1 MANKRTLKK
10 GVAYW
15 TDDLITTLYYKSAV
29 SSTDNEKVA
38 ELIVKSANI
47 KSEFIARI
55 NHIDKK
61 DDKKAVRA
69 YFKKFDEDFVKEV
82 SAIAEEINKL

>member
-29 SSTDNEKVA
+29 DSSDNEKVA
-38 ELIVKSANI
+38 NLIVKAAKI

-61 DDKKAVRA
+61 DDRKAVKA
-69 YFKKFDEDFVKEV
+69 YFKKFDDDFVKEV